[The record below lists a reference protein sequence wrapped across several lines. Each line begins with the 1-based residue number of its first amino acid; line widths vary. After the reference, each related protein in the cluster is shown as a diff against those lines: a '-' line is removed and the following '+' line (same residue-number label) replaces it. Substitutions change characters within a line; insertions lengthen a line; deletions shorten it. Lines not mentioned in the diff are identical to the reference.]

1 MKRVNPSIDSAQ
13 EQLQET
19 ARYRTGFWTEIFW
32 SWKPD
37 ESSTL
42 RTYTNWSLSSIK
54 SMEIQSTHPH
64 KGFQDFAE
72 PAEKGHGV
80 TSVDANSW
88 PGYLTLPVC
97 FQGTLNGPGDKI

>member
-1 MKRVNPSIDSAQ
+1 
-13 EQLQET
+13 
-19 ARYRTGFWTEIFW
+19 
-32 SWKPD
+32 
-37 ESSTL
+37 
-42 RTYTNWSLSSIK
+42 
-54 SMEIQSTHPH
+54 MEIQSTHPH
-64 KGFQDFAE
+64 KGFQEFAD